1 MQWEEIE
8 EEIEKITL
16 EVKDLEYDFD
26 IDKWFNYWMD
36 VADPRGKYLQDLE
49 LHLMTGGGWY

>member
-1 MQWEEIE
+1 MWIEIE
-8 EEIEKITL
+8 EEIEQVVLKPKIFRTGF
-16 EVKDLEYDFD
+16 DLDL
-26 IDKWFNYWMD
+26 WHAYWMD